1 MPLFSKF
8 QLPDMLRLT
17 FLLSISLLIAN
28 LTVNAQ
34 SIVGTDTT
42 LDIVNWNI
50 EWLGSTTNGP
60 SDKVKQEQNALTVL
74 RYLKADLYALC
85 EIVDTAA
92 LGRLTRALGPQYRFI
107 VSDYCSLAGSPLD
120 ADWRTGQKLAFLYNS
135 NVFSNVVTRGMLRN
149 SGAAYTNFASG
160 RYPFLFNANAT
171 LNGQK
176 RNITCIVIHAKS
188 GATIS
193 DWNRRFAAA
202 NELKD
207 TIDQQLANKSWLVVG
222 DYNDDLDASIV
233 TGQPSSYFN
242 WVNDA
247 NRFFAIT
254 LPESLAGKRSTI
266 GFSDVIDHQVVSK
279 TMDSMFISGTATVRT
294 DVQNVVPDYNT
305 RNTSDH
311 YPIFSSYKLSN
322 GDTSVAP
329 IINPNPPTPP
339 VVTPTALQIQ
349 LIQNPISTNELLLKA
364 NQTVTN
370 VQLAIFNTQATQVWQ
385 VSNAVL
391 SNGNNGFTLPQLPS
405 GAYFLRVHTA
415 QQQLQFK
422 ILKL

>member
-1 MPLFSKF
+1 
-8 QLPDMLRLT
+8 MLRLT
-17 FLLSISLLIAN
+17 FLLSVSFLLTN

-34 SIVGTDTT
+34 PVGTDTT

-60 SDKVKQEQNALTVL
+60 ADKNKQEQNALTVL
-74 RYLKADLYALC
+74 RYLNADLYALC

-92 LGRLTRALGPQYRFI
+92 LGRITRSLGPQYRFI

-135 NVFSNVVTRGMLRN
+135 NIFSNVVTRGMLRN

-171 LNGQK
+171 VNGQK

-222 DYNDDLDASIV
+222 DYNDDLDVSIV
-233 TGQPSSYFN
+233 TGQPSSYVT
-242 WVNDA
+242 WLNDA

-266 GFSDVIDHQVVSK
+266 GFNDVIDHQVASK
-279 TMDSMFISGTATVRT
+279 AMDSMFISGSATVRT
-294 DVQNVVPDYNT
+294 DVVNVIPDYNT

-311 YPIFSSYKLSN
+311 YPVFSSYKLSN
-322 GDTSVAP
+322 GDTSLAP
-329 IINPNPPTPP
+329 IVNPNPPTPP
-339 VVTPTALQIQ
+339 VVTPTALQVQ
-349 LIQNPISTNELLLKA
+349 LINNPITNNELVLKA
-364 NQTVTN
+364 NQSVTN
-370 VQLAIFNTQATQVWQ
+370 VQLALFNSNSTQIWQ
-385 VSNAVL
+385 VSNTVL
-391 SNGNNGFTLPQLPS
+391 SNGTNGFTLPQLPN
-405 GAYFLRVHTA
+405 GAYFLRIQTP
-415 QQQLQFK
+415 QQLLQFK